1 MNRLS
6 HAAAAGLVLT
16 MAACSDRPTT
26 ITGAGATF
34 PFPIYARW
42 AEAYYGETQIRINYQ
57 PIGSSGGIRQIRTKT
72 VDFGATDAP
81 LTGEDLRKDG
91 LVQFPVVIGG
101 IVPVYNIEG
110 VPAGQLK
117 LTGEVLADIF
127 NARITRWNDAR
138 IIEINQ
144 GVTLPDAAITPVYR
158 SDGSGTTDVFTTYLS
173 QVSEAWKN
181 GPGAGASVQW
191 PIGQGGKGNEGVAAL
206 VKQVPNSIGYVEYA
220 YAKQTQIPVA
230 QLQNAAG
237 KFIVPEAKTF
247 QAAAAGADWKPASG
261 YGISLTNQPGDEAWP
276 ITSPTF
282 ILVHKAPEKPEQVL
296 EALRFFEWAFGKGDP
311 MAVELD
317 YVPLPNQ
324 VKDLVRA
331 TWQNEIKDK
340 SGQPL
345 LKKPS

>member
-1 MNRLS
+1 MKCLS
-6 HAAAAGLVLT
+6 CAVAAGLVLA
-16 MAACSDRPTT
+16 MAACSDRPAA

-34 PFPIYARW
+34 PFPLYARW
-42 AEAYYGETQIRINYQ
+42 AEAYYAETQIRVNYQ
-57 PIGSSGGIRQIRTKT
+57 PIGSSGGIRQIRTRT

-81 LTGEDLRKDG
+81 LTGEELRKDG
-91 LVQFPVVIGG
+91 LAQFPVVIGG

-138 IIEINQ
+138 IIDLNQ

-173 QVSEAWKN
+173 QVSEAWKS
-181 GPGAGASVQW
+181 GPGANASVQW
-191 PIGQGGKGNEGVAAL
+191 PVGQGGKGNEGVAAL
-206 VKQVPNSIGYVEYA
+206 VLQVPNSIGYVEYA
-220 YAKQTQIPVA
+220 YAKQTNIPVA
-230 QLQNAAG
+230 QLQNRAG
-237 KFIVPEAKTF
+237 KFIAPEAKTF
-247 QAAAAGADWKPASG
+247 QAAAAGADWEPASG
-261 YGISLTNQPGDEAWP
+261 FGISLTNQPGDEAWP

-282 ILVHKAPEKPEQVL
+282 ILVHKSPEKPEQVV
-296 EALRFFEWAFGKGDP
+296 EALKFFDWAFSKGDP

-331 TWQNEIKDK
+331 TWQNELKDK
-340 SGQPL
+340 AGQPL
-345 LKKPS
+345 LKKPF

>member
-1 MNRLS
+1 MNRWF
-6 HAAAAGLVLT
+6 HAVAAGLVLA
-16 MAACSDRPTT
+16 MAACSDRPAT

-34 PFPIYARW
+34 PFPLYARW

-81 LTGEDLRKDG
+81 LTGENLRKEG

-117 LTGEVLADIF
+117 LRGEVLADIF

-173 QVSEAWKN
+173 
-181 GPGAGASVQW
+181 GSVAN
-191 PIGQGGKGNEGVAAL
+191 PAQGRE
-206 VKQVPNSIGYVEYA
+206 SSRC
-220 YAKQTQIPVA
+220 
-230 QLQNAAG
+230 
-237 KFIVPEAKTF
+237 IVPPSCGEQMKLLGERQLPT
-247 QAAAAGADWKPASG
+247 AGIFRLLFTHHVD
-261 YGISLTNQPGDEAWP
+261 Q
-276 ITSPTF
+276 
-282 ILVHKAPEKPEQVL
+282 
-296 EALRFFEWAFGKGDP
+296 
-311 MAVELD
+311 LD
-317 YVPLPNQ
+317 
-324 VKDLVRA
+324 A
-331 TWQNEIKDK
+331 T
-340 SGQPL
+340 
-345 LKKPS
+345 

>member
-1 MNRLS
+1 MNRWS
-6 HAAAAGLVLT
+6 HAVAVGLVLAT
-16 MAACSDRPTT
+16 AACSDRPAA

-34 PFPIYARW
+34 PFPLYARW
-42 AEAYYGETQIRINYQ
+42 AEAYYGETQTRVNYQ
-57 PIGSSGGIRQIRTKT
+57 PIGSSAGIRQIRTGT

-81 LTGEDLRKDG
+81 LTGEELRKDG

-101 IVPVYNIEG
+101 IVPIYNIEG

-117 LTGEVLADIF
+117 LTGEILADIF

-138 IIEINQ
+138 IIQVNQ
-144 GVTLPDAAITPVYR
+144 GVTLPDAAIAPVYR

-173 QVSEAWKN
+173 QASEAWKG

-206 VKQVPNSIGYVEYA
+206 VKQVSNSIGYVEYA

-230 QLQNAAG
+230 QLWNAAG
-237 KFIVPEAKTF
+237 RFIAPDAKTF

-261 YGISLTNQPGDEAWP
+261 FGISLTNQPGEEAWP

-282 ILVHKAPEKPEQVL
+282 ILVHKAPEKPGQVV
-296 EALRFFEWAFGKGDP
+296 EVLRFFDWAFSKGDP
-311 MAVELD
+311 TAVELD
-317 YVPLPNQ
+317 YVPLPNP

-331 TWQNEIKDK
+331 TWQNEVKDK

>member
-6 HAAAAGLVLT
+6 SAVAVGLVLT

-34 PFPIYARW
+34 PFPLYARW

-81 LTGEDLRKDG
+81 LTGEDLRKEG

-117 LTGEVLADIF
+117 LRGEVLADIF

-191 PIGQGGKGNEGVAAL
+191 PIGQGNEGVAAL

>member
-1 MNRLS
+1 MNRWS
-6 HAAAAGLVLT
+6 QAVAVGLVLA
-16 MAACSDRPTT
+16 MAACSDRPAT

-34 PFPIYARW
+34 PFPLFARW
-42 AEAYYGETQIRINYQ
+42 AEAYHGETQTRVNYQ

-110 VPAGQLK
+110 IPAGQLK
-117 LTGEVLADIF
+117 LTGEILADIF
-127 NARITRWNDAR
+127 NARITRWNDAK

-144 GVTLPDAAITPVYR
+144 GMTLPDAAITPVYR
-158 SDGSGTTDVFTTYLS
+158 SDGSGTTEVFTTYLS
-173 QVSEAWKN
+173 QVSEAWKS
-181 GPGAGASVQW
+181 GPGANASVQW

-230 QLQNAAG
+230 QLRNGAG
-237 KFIVPEAKTF
+237 KFIVPEARTF
-247 QAAAAGADWKPASG
+247 QAAAAGADWKSTPG
-261 YGISLTNQPGDEAWP
+261 FGISLTNQPGDEAWP

-282 ILVHKAPEKPEQVL
+282 ILVHQTPDKPEQAVEVL
-296 EALRFFEWAFGKGDP
+296 KFFEWAFSKGDP

-340 SGQPL
+340 SGEPL
-345 LKKPS
+345 LRNPS

>member
-1 MNRLS
+1 MNRWF
-6 HAAAAGLVLT
+6 HAVAAGLVLA
-16 MAACSDRPTT
+16 MAACSDRPAT

-34 PFPIYARW
+34 PFPLYARW

-81 LTGEDLRKDG
+81 LTGENLRKEG

-117 LTGEVLADIF
+117 LRGEVLADIF

-206 VKQVPNSIGYVEYA
+206 VKQVPNSVGYVEYA

-230 QLQNAAG
+230 QLQNGAG

-345 LKKPS
+345 LKKSS

>member
-1 MNRLS
+1 MNRLP
-6 HAAAAGLVLT
+6 HAVAAALVLA
-16 MAACSDRPTT
+16 MAACSDRPAA

-34 PFPIYARW
+34 PFPLYARW
-42 AEAYYGETQIRINYQ
+42 AEAYHEETQTRINYQ
-57 PIGSSGGIRQIRTKT
+57 PVGSSGGIRQIRTKT

-81 LTGEDLRKDG
+81 LTAEELRQDG

-101 IVPVYNIEG
+101 IVSVHNIEG
-110 VPAGQLK
+110 VPADQLK
-117 LTGEVLADIF
+117 LTGEILADIF

-138 IIEINQ
+138 ITQINQ
-144 GVTLPDAAITPVYR
+144 GVTLPEATITPVYR
-158 SDGSGTTDVFTTYLS
+158 ADGSGTTDVFTTYLS
-173 QVSEAWKN
+173 QVSEAWKAS
-181 GPGAGASVQW
+181 PGAGASVQW

-230 QLQNAAG
+230 QLRNGAG
-237 KFIVPEAKTF
+237 KFIVPEAKSF

-261 YGISLTNQPGDEAWP
+261 FGISLTNQPGEEAWP

-282 ILVHKAPEKPEQVL
+282 ILVHETPERPGQVAGVL
-296 EALRFFEWAFGKGDP
+296 SFFEWAFSKGDP

-317 YVPLPNQ
+317 YVPLPNP

-345 LKKPS
+345 LRKPS